1 MSLPSTADVL
11 IVGAGPAGLS
21 LALALQK
28 EGCSDVLVVD
38 GAVQGESTSRA
49 VAVHAATIEALD
61 TIGCAQPILDAC
73 RKISATVIRTKDYVI
88 ETASFTPLAKY
99 TKYPFMVAIPQ
110 HVTEKIVGDIAQE
123 RNVHVLRPHK
133 VIAVKPNA
141 ADSKLTDVS
150 FEDGHVLTARFVVG
164 ADGAHSLIRQSA
176 QISWADPD
184 GDPNDTEHNL
194 LAQMI
199 VADVTLENPPTWPR
213 DNINLVASPGN
224 FCLFIALPGEPYPSV
239 PAGEPVFRVACAI
252 PAALGEPPHAPDTA
266 YVQKLLDAWGP
277 NVVLPA
283 GAPRVTVK
291 QTAWSSRFRTRS
303 SIASAFFARLPR
315 SDEEGGALGGPIALV
330 GDAAHIHPPMGG
342 QGMNLGIRD
351 AVKLAMPLTA
361 YIRATASGSAVDGR
375 VDLDGPLR
383 QWATERRGRAQTV
396 IRLVKGLQRALI
408 VPDTTRWVL
417 GFIPVNPVWLR
428 NTVLRILCSFQWWRA
443 RSAWNISGLGNP

>member
-28 EGCSDVLVVD
+28 EGCPDVLVVD
-38 GAVQGESTSRA
+38 GGLHGETGSRA
-49 VAVHAATIEALD
+49 VAIHAATVEALD
-61 TIGCAQPILDAC
+61 TIGCAQPILEVC
-73 RKISATVIRTKDYVI
+73 RKISATVIRTKHHVI

-99 TKYPFMVAIPQ
+99 TKYPFMVAVPQ
-110 HVTEKIVGDIAQE
+110 HVTEQIVGDIAKE
-123 RNVHVLRPHK
+123 RNIRILRPHK
-133 VIAVKPNA
+133 VTAVKPSA
-141 ADSKLTDVS
+141 TDSKLTDVT

-164 ADGAHSLIRQSA
+164 ADGARSLIRQSA

-184 GDPNDTEHNL
+184 GDPNDTQHNL

-199 VADVTLENPPTWPR
+199 IADVTLDNPPAWPR

-224 FCLFIALPGEPYPSV
+224 FCLFIALPRAPYPSV
-239 PAGEPVFRVACAI
+239 PADEPVFRVACAI
-252 PAALGEPPHAPDTA
+252 PAELGEPPHAPDSA
-266 YVQKLLDAWGP
+266 YVQKLLDVWGP
-277 NVVLPA
+277 NVALPA
-283 GAPRVTVK
+283 GAPRVIVR

-303 SIASAFFARLPR
+303 SIASAFFTRLPG
-315 SDEEGGALGGPIALV
+315 SEGGALGGPIALI

-351 AVKLAMPLTA
+351 AVKLAVPLTA
-361 YIRATASGSAVDGR
+361 YIRATAPGSAVEGH
-375 VDLDGPLR
+375 VDPEAPLR
-383 QWATERRGRAQTV
+383 QWATERRGRAETV

-408 VPDTTRWVL
+408 MPDTTRWVL
-417 GFIPVNPVWLR
+417 GFIPINPAWLR